1 MGGDGL
7 GARLARLP
15 AIGLFTSFF
24 SASLFGLCN
33 VIVKGV
39 ESVDPFTIAFYR
51 FIGIALPAF
60 SILIFKSQDPFP
72 KGKVWM
78 LVVRS
83 VMGAS
88 NLCVHF
94 YGVKHMPIADANM
107 ISAASPIWT
116 VIMSRIFL
124 KEPMKPFDIVNV
136 IITLTGI
143 LFIIRPPFVFGYDE
157 SFEFDQQYYIAA
169 VIVFCGTF
177 MQAGVYIF
185 LRALKGIH
193 YSVTLS
199 MFGTIGTLEASILMS
214 TLGRPC
220 LPACGATRLM
230 MVGIGLLSF
239 IGQICLTI
247 SLQLE
252 EAGKVS
258 IMRKAGDILFAFL
271 FQIFIFQDYPG
282 VWSIIGAILVSVA
295 VFFNGS
301 NKVVDNLPDDHIVKT
316 KYLKTCYGKQT
327 AASEVPT
334 VVESD
339 LEKRL

>member
-1 MGGDGL
+1 L
-7 GARLARLP
+7 GARLSKLP
-15 AIGLFTSFF
+15 AIGLLTSFF

-60 SILIFKSQDPFP
+60 SILIYRGEDLFP

-78 LVVRS
+78 LIVRS

-136 IITLTGI
+136 VITLTGI

-157 SFEFDQQYYIAA
+157 SFEFDPQYYIAA

-177 MQAGVYIF
+177 MQAAVYIF

-193 YSVTLS
+193 YSVTLTT
-199 MFGTIGTLEASILMS
+199 FGTIGTLEASILMS
-214 TLGRPC
+214 TLGRPS
-220 LPACGATRLM
+220 CGVTRLM

-239 IGQICLTI
+239 IGQICLTV

-271 FQIFIFQDYPG
+271 FQIFIFHDYPG

-295 VFFNGS
+295 VFINGS
-301 NKVVDNLPDDHIVKT
+301 NKVRKKSNNLFEHIVA
-316 KYLKTCYGKQT
+316 LPPG
-327 AASEVPT
+327 
-334 VVESD
+334 D
-339 LEKRL
+339 